1 MTTILSRATGWPNL
15 ISAHLDTPQKIG
27 ILGGTFDPP
36 HLGHLKL
43 AMHFAKAL
51 HLDELLLIP
60 SGEPWQKDSGITPAE
75 IRLQLT
81 EAAGVDLARA
91 FLYLKIPTHIGV
103 DRIEI
108 DRAGPSYAIDT
119 AKALRERFGPR
130 VSLTWLMGVDSLLN
144 LPTWN
149 SWDQLLGFVNFAV
162 ASRPHHDL
170 SKEIGTEIQALLEK
184 HQCIDADTLEK
195 SPFGRIY
202 LDNSLLVDLSSTELR
217 NQLKSTS
224 RGAIASE
231 HIPSH
236 ALEIITNLGL
246 YK

>member
-1 MTTILSRATGWPNL
+1 M
-15 ISAHLDTPQKIG
+15 ISAHLDTPKKIG

-43 AMHFAKAL
+43 ATHFAKVL
-51 HLDELLLIP
+51 HLDALLLVP

-75 IRLQLT
+75 IRLRLT
-81 EAAGVDLARA
+81 EAAGIDLARA
-91 FLYLKIPTHIGV
+91 FLYLQIPTQIGI

-119 AKALRERFGPR
+119 AKALRERFGPDTNL
-130 VSLTWLMGVDSLLN
+130 VWLMGADSLLN

-149 SWDQLLGFVNFAV
+149 SWDQLLSFVNFAV
-162 ASRPHHDL
+162 ATRPHHEL
-170 SKEIGTEIQALLEK
+170 SGQMNAEIEALLEK

-195 SPFGRIY
+195 SPFCRIY
-202 LDNSLLVDLSSTELR
+202 VDNSLSVDLSSTELR

-224 RGAIASE
+224 RSAIASE

>member
-1 MTTILSRATGWPNL
+1 M
-15 ISAHLDTPQKIG
+15 HLNTPKKIG

-43 AMHFAKAL
+43 ATHFAKVL
-51 HLDELLLIP
+51 HLDALLLVP
-60 SGEPWQKDSGITPAE
+60 NGEPWQKDAGITPAE

-81 EAAGVDLARA
+81 EAAGIDLARA
-91 FLYLKIPTHIGV
+91 FLYLQIPTQIGV

-119 AKALRERFGPR
+119 AKALRERFGPD
-130 VSLTWLMGVDSLLN
+130 VSLIWLMGADSLLN
-144 LPTWN
+144 LPSWN

-162 ASRPHHDL
+162 ASRPHH
-170 SKEIGTEIQALLEK
+170 EISADMSPEIEALLANHE
-184 HQCIDADTLEK
+184 CTDPDALEK
-195 SPFGRIY
+195 SRFGRIY
-202 LDNSLLVDLSSTELR
+202 LDNSLSVDLSSTELR

-224 RGAIASE
+224 RSAIASE

>member
-1 MTTILSRATGWPNL
+1 M
-15 ISAHLDTPQKIG
+15 HLDTPKKIG

-43 AMHFAKAL
+43 ATHFAKVL
-51 HLDELLLIP
+51 HLDALLLIP
-60 SGEPWQKDSGITPAE
+60 SGEPWQKGSGITPAE

-81 EAAGVDLARA
+81 EAAGIDLARA
-91 FLYLKIPTHIGV
+91 FLYLQIPTQIGV

-119 AKALRERFGPR
+119 AKALRERFGPD

-149 SWDQLLGFVNFAV
+149 SWDQLLSLVNFAV
-162 ASRPHHDL
+162 ASRPHHEL
-170 SKEIGTEIQALLEK
+170 STEMGPEIQVLLAN
-184 HQCIDADTLEK
+184 HQCTDPDTLEK
-195 SPFGRIY
+195 SRFGRIY
-202 LDNSLLVDLSSTELR
+202 LDNSLSVDLSSTELR

-224 RGAIASE
+224 RSAIASE

>member
-1 MTTILSRATGWPNL
+1 LTP
-15 ISAHLDTPQKIG
+15 AHLDTPKKIG

-43 AMHFAKAL
+43 ATHFAKVL
-51 HLDELLLIP
+51 HLDALLLIP
-60 SGEPWQKDSGITPAE
+60 SGQPWQKDSDITPAE

-81 EAAGVDLARA
+81 EAAAVDLARA
-91 FLYLKIPTHIGV
+91 FLYLSIPTQIGV

-119 AKALRERFGPR
+119 AKALRERFGPD
-130 VSLTWLMGVDSLLN
+130 VSLTWLMGADSLLK

-149 SWDQLLGFVNFAV
+149 SWDQLLSFVNFAV
-162 ASRPHHDL
+162 ATRPQYEL
-170 SKEIGTEIQALLEK
+170 SEHMSAEIEALLEK
-184 HQCIDADTLEK
+184 HQCNDADTLEK

-202 LDNSLLVDLSSTELR
+202 LDNSLSVDLSSTELR
-217 NQLKSTS
+217 KQLKSSS
-224 RGAIASE
+224 RSDIASE

>member
-1 MTTILSRATGWPNL
+1 M
-15 ISAHLDTPQKIG
+15 HLDTPKIIG

-43 AMHFAKAL
+43 ATHFAKVL
-51 HLDELLLIP
+51 HLDALLLIP
-60 SGEPWQKDSGITPAE
+60 SGEPWQKDSSISPAE

-81 EAAGVDLARA
+81 EAAGIDLARA
-91 FLYLKIPTHIGV
+91 FLYLQIPTQIGV

-119 AKALRERFGPR
+119 AKALRDRFGPD
-130 VSLTWLMGVDSLLN
+130 VSLTWLMGADSLLN
-144 LPTWN
+144 LPSWN
-149 SWDQLLGFVNFAV
+149 SWDQLLSFVNFAV
-162 ASRPHHDL
+162 ASRPHH
-170 SKEIGTEIQALLEK
+170 EISAEINPEIETLLAN
-184 HQCIDADTLEK
+184 HQCTGPDTLEK
-195 SPFGRIY
+195 SRFGRIY
-202 LDNSLLVDLSSTELR
+202 VDNSLSVDLSSTELR

-224 RGAIASE
+224 RSAIASE
-231 HIPSH
+231 YIPSH

>member
-1 MTTILSRATGWPNL
+1 M
-15 ISAHLDTPQKIG
+15 DTPKKIG

-43 AMHFAKAL
+43 ATHFAKVL
-51 HLDELLLIP
+51 HLDALLLIP
-60 SGEPWQKDSGITPAE
+60 SGEPWQKNTGITPAE

-81 EAAGVDLARA
+81 EAAGIDLARA
-91 FLYLKIPTHIGV
+91 FLYLQIPTQIGV

-119 AKALRERFGPR
+119 AKALRERFGPD
-130 VSLTWLMGVDSLLN
+130 VSLIWLMGADSLLN
-144 LPTWN
+144 LPSWN

-162 ASRPHHDL
+162 ASRPHH
-170 SKEIGTEIQALLEK
+170 EISADMGPEIEGLLANHE
-184 HQCIDADTLEK
+184 CTDPDTLEK
-195 SPFGRIY
+195 SRFGRIY
-202 LDNSLLVDLSSTELR
+202 LDNSLSVDLSSTELR

>member
-1 MTTILSRATGWPNL
+1 MTP
-15 ISAHLDTPQKIG
+15 AHLDTPKKIG

-43 AMHFAKAL
+43 ATHFAKVL
-51 HLDELLLIP
+51 HLDALLLIP
-60 SGEPWQKDSGITPAE
+60 SGQPWQKDSDITPAE

-81 EAAGVDLARA
+81 EAAAVDLARA
-91 FLYLKIPTHIGV
+91 FLYLSIPTQIGV

-119 AKALRERFGPR
+119 AKALRERFGPD
-130 VSLTWLMGVDSLLN
+130 VSLTWLMGADSLLK

-149 SWDQLLGFVNFAV
+149 SWDQLLSFVNFAV
-162 ASRPHHDL
+162 ATRPQYEL
-170 SKEIGTEIQALLEK
+170 SEHMSAEIEALLEK
-184 HQCIDADTLEK
+184 HQCNDADTLEK

-202 LDNSLLVDLSSTELR
+202 LDNSLSVDLSSTELR
-217 NQLKSTS
+217 KQLKSSS
-224 RGAIASE
+224 RNDIASE

-236 ALEIITNLGL
+236 ALEIIRNLGL

>member
-1 MTTILSRATGWPNL
+1 LTP
-15 ISAHLDTPQKIG
+15 AHLDTPKKIG

-43 AMHFAKAL
+43 ATHFAKVL
-51 HLDELLLIP
+51 HLDALLLIP
-60 SGEPWQKDSGITPAE
+60 SGQPWQKDSDITPAE
-75 IRLQLT
+75 IRLRLT
-81 EAAGVDLARA
+81 EAAGIDLARA
-91 FLYLKIPTHIGV
+91 FLYLSIPTQIGV

-119 AKALRERFGPR
+119 AKALRERFGPDA
-130 VSLTWLMGVDSLLN
+130 SLTWLMGADSILN

-149 SWDQLLGFVNFAV
+149 SWDQLLSFVNFAV
-162 ASRPHHDL
+162 ATRPQYEL
-170 SKEIGTEIQALLEK
+170 SEHMSAEIEALMAK
-184 HQCIDADTLEK
+184 HQCIDTVALEK

-202 LDNSLLVDLSSTELR
+202 LDNSLSVDLSSTELR
-217 NQLKSTS
+217 KQLKSPS
-224 RGAIASE
+224 RSDIASE

>member
-1 MTTILSRATGWPNL
+1 LT
-15 ISAHLDTPQKIG
+15 SAHLDTPKKIG

-43 AMHFAKAL
+43 ATHFAKVL
-51 HLDELLLIP
+51 HLDALLLVP

-81 EAAGVDLARA
+81 EAAGIDLARA
-91 FLYLKIPTHIGV
+91 FLYLRISTQIGV

-119 AKALRERFGPR
+119 AKALRERFGAD
-130 VSLTWLMGVDSLLN
+130 VSLTWLMGTDSLLN
-144 LPTWN
+144 LPTWK
-149 SWDQLLGFVNFAV
+149 SWDQLLSFVNFAV
-162 ASRPHHDL
+162 ASRPHHEV
-170 SKEIGTEIQALLEK
+170 SEQMGAEIVTLLEK
-184 HQCIDADTLEK
+184 HQCIGADTLEK

-202 LDNSLLVDLSSTELR
+202 LDNSLSVDLSSTELR
-217 NQLKSTS
+217 NQLKSLS
-224 RGAIASE
+224 RSDIASE